1 MTSLRLLNIIKMESI
16 RTELSLFNFSG
27 QKPCT
32 RIISSFM
39 TALFEG
45 YKCKKL
51 YELTPKKRFL
61 FRIINGFEFIEG
73 GPNQQ
78 PGIFFKSCVT
88 YPKVDFFEH

>member
-1 MTSLRLLNIIKMESI
+1 MTSLRLLKIIKTESI
-16 RTELSLFNFSG
+16 RTELSHFNFSA

-78 PGIFFKSCVT
+78 QGIFFKSCVT